1 MILLVAVRVFWDT
14 LSTTWDA
21 VARQY
26 AARRSRVK
34 VKYRTVSN
42 QLLVCLRVAEN
53 TSQVRL
59 DGSGIVSNER
69 REGRGRRLAGSQR
82 TVWGVCQT
90 SSTEVHYCCHLPST
104 TEKVNVL
111 APVRLSVCLSVCDQ
125 DYSKTYAWIW
135 MKCCVSTDVGTW
147 TNWLTFEPDLDYSP
161 NAGTGL
167 LYPISYALQ
176 RVILLR
182 RKIPP
187 M

>member
-1 MILLVAVRVFWDT
+1 MILIVAVRVFWDT

-104 TEKVNVL
+104 TEEVNVF
-111 APVRLSVCLSVCDQ
+111 APVRLSVCLSVCLW
-125 DYSKTYAWIW
+125 SRLLKNVC
-135 MKCCVSTDVGTW
+135 M
-147 TNWLTFEPDLDYSP
+147 DLNEMLRVDRCRDMDELINFWARS
-161 NAGTGL
+161 GL
-167 LYPISYALQ
+167 
-176 RVILLR
+176 
-182 RKIPP
+182 
-187 M
+187 